1 MHEVQK
7 YLTITNHGYL
17 GYAVITN
24 KKFWD
29 GLPADIRTILEG
41 AMKDA
46 TQYANDIAKQENDE
60 ALEKIKA
67 AGKSQI
73 LMLTPEEKMAWKK
86 AELKVHRE
94 NEATIGKELIQ
105 EIYKDTGFDPN
116 KL

>member
-1 MHEVQK
+1 M
-7 YLTITNHGYL
+7 I
-17 GYAVITN
+17 IN

-29 GLPADIRTILEG
+29 GLPADIRKTLDG

-46 TQYANDIAKQENDE
+46 TKYANDIAKKENDD

-73 LMLTPEEKMAWKK
+73 ITLTAEQKTAWKK
-86 AELKVHRE
+86 ALLKVHRD
-94 NEATIGKELIQ
+94 NEATIGKDLIQ
-105 EIYKDTGFDPN
+105 EIYKDTGFDPA